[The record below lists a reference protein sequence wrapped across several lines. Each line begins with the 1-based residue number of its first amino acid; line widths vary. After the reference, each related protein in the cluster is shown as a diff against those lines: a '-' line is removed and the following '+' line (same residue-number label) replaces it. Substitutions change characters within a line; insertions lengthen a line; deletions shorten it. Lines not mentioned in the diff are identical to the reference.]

1 MLCCCVWLQAQGPQL
16 SCRPGSQ
23 SQVLFVSP
31 TSFAA
36 TSSSMRCLSC
46 LSCSPRTSTRCTLL
60 PSGSGALGCLKTW
73 AAQQLQGCGTHQ
85 LLYLALL
92 LPLQLLLP
100 PRLGVL
106 MALLVLVLLSVSAV
120 VLAALW
126 HQGLRQHLSR
136 LMRKLLLRAIQQL
149 LERACA
155 RQRLQKQRVCRK
167 LVLTTATLLLPL
179 QESGCSSR
187 GRRCR
192 RDMSSNSDSSS
203 PKGSNGSRRL
213 S

>member
-1 MLCCCVWLQAQGPQL
+1 M
-16 SCRPGSQ
+16 
-23 SQVLFVSP
+23 
-31 TSFAA
+31 
-36 TSSSMRCLSC
+36 
-46 LSCSPRTSTRCTLL
+46 
-60 PSGSGALGCLKTW
+60 KTW

-106 MALLVLVLLSVSAV
+106 MALLVLVLLSVSAA

-136 LMRKLLLRAIQQL
+136 LVRKLLLRAIQQL
-149 LERACA
+149 PEGACA
-155 RQRLQKQRVCRK
+155 RQRLQKKRVCRK
-167 LVLTTATLLLPL
+167 LVLTTATLLLLLLLPL

-203 PKGSNGSRRL
+203 RKGSNGSRRL

>member
-1 MLCCCVWLQAQGPQL
+1 
-16 SCRPGSQ
+16 
-23 SQVLFVSP
+23 
-31 TSFAA
+31 
-36 TSSSMRCLSC
+36 
-46 LSCSPRTSTRCTLL
+46 
-60 PSGSGALGCLKTW
+60 
-73 AAQQLQGCGTHQ
+73 
-85 LLYLALL
+85 
-92 LPLQLLLP
+92 
-100 PRLGVL
+100 
-106 MALLVLVLLSVSAV
+106 MALLVLLLLSVSAG

-136 LMRKLLLRAIQQL
+136 LVRKLLLRAIQQL
-149 LERACA
+149 PEGACA

-167 LVLTTATLLLPL
+167 LVLTTATLLLLLPL